1 MVRSTR
7 HHSTTAPL
15 TFVLGIAT
23 GILSRLSS
31 RSFLRVGLCAALLVV
46 LGATASAT
54 ATPLPLDSAHVRV
67 RVMAQRSVAS
77 VDIQVREGTLQVRIP
92 NTPPVLRVRSNQR
105 AVVGVRRNEV
115 SLRRGARGL
124 YAPSLHLVP
133 SNDAVWTLK
142 LTDGTLRTYSGGL
155 RIEPDPD
162 RAGTLQLVNLVPI
175 EDYVASVVAGEY
187 PFEDDLEGSKAMA
200 VVARTYALRASEKF
214 GGAYDHVDHTLSQ
227 VYRGHRAITGTARQ
241 AADATRGQVLT
252 HDGTLIE
259 AVYFS
264 SSGGHTANHEDVWDA
279 DRVLPYLRGRPDPHD
294 RPSPHHEWTIRIPRQ
309 PMLDALTRDQGF
321 QVEGF
326 LIDDRSEEG
335 RVRHVKLLRPDGT
348 THQMQANAFRLIVSR
363 GVPDVT
369 LKSTWFDARREG
381 DEYVFE
387 GRGYGHGVGLSQWGA
402 HIMADDGADYQEIL
416 RFYYTGVRIERI
428 DGVQVAPPVLPVA
441 TDRVD
446 PPRRLGW

>member
-1 MVRSTR
+1 
-7 HHSTTAPL
+7 
-15 TFVLGIAT
+15 
-23 GILSRLSS
+23 
-31 RSFLRVGLCAALLVV
+31 
-46 LGATASAT
+46 
-54 ATPLPLDSAHVRV
+54 
-67 RVMAQRSVAS
+67 
-77 VDIQVREGTLQVRIP
+77 
-92 NTPPVLRVRSNQR
+92 
-105 AVVGVRRNEV
+105 
-115 SLRRGARGL
+115 
-124 YAPSLHLVP
+124 
-133 SNDAVWTLK
+133 VWTLK
-142 LTDGTLRTYSGGL
+142 VSDGTLRTYSGGL
-155 RIEPDPD
+155 RIEPDPNQ
-162 RAGTLQLVNLVPI
+162 AGTLQLVNLVPI
-175 EDYVASVVAGEY
+175 EDYVASVVASEY
-187 PFEDDLEGSKAMA
+187 PFEDDLSGSKAMA
-200 VVARTYALRASEKF
+200 VVARTYALRAAEKF
-214 GGAYDHVDHTLSQ
+214 DGAYDHVDHTLSQ
-227 VYRGHRAITGTARQ
+227 VYRGHHAITGTARR

-264 SSGGHTANHEDVWDA
+264 SSGGHTANHEDVWEA

-294 RPSPHHEWTIRIPRQ
+294 RPSPHHEWTTRIPRT
-309 PMLDALTRDQGF
+309 PMLQALTRDQEF

-402 HIMADDGADYQEIL
+402 HIMADNGAGYQEIL
-416 RFYYTGVRIERI
+416 RFYYSGVRVERI